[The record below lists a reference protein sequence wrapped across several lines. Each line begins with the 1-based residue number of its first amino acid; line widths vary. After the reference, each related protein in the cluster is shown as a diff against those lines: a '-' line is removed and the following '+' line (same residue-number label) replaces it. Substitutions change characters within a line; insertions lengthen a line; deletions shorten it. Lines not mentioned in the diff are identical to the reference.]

1 MPPLTFLHPIALTG
15 LSAAALPFLIHLLN
29 RKKLARIPFSD
40 LTFLKEFQK
49 ERMRRI
55 RLRQILALMLRTL
68 AVFFVMLA
76 LARPA
81 LKGALSDVVGTR
93 ANTAMAVLV
102 DVSYS
107 MGFRT
112 DQGKVLD
119 RAKERI
125 LDMSELIGEGDEVF
139 LIPFARFPKVP
150 DASMRDPALWNEA
163 VKELTTS
170 WEGTDVRTA
179 VEAGLDL
186 LSRSEKSHKELF
198 VVTDGAAH
206 GWEGFRKAR
215 AEKASEGEEAE
226 ETPEQERVSCFVVSL
241 GEWPRDNIGV
251 EALELPEQLFGAGRP
266 MTLGWRVRNY
276 GDRALKDGAA
286 LLYAGG
292 RRVHQDLF
300 DVASGGTAALSAQIS
315 PEHEGPLSGYVA
327 VEEDRLPADDRR
339 YFSVRVP
346 GALRALFVKHRDEDV
361 FFLRRALNPFGK
373 ESDQKGAPKG
383 QKAAAQSRQE
393 RKELLGQGN
402 ALRPMP
408 PRGEGIGMTIT
419 EARAERFV
427 SEDLKQQDLVI
438 LVNVPRFSSAM
449 VRALGEYAAQ
459 GGGVWIVLGKDVDV
473 RFYNHTLLPELIP
486 LTLRSPVGN
495 AVDRS
500 AVRSFGEMDFEH
512 PVFKDLVEKN
522 RMTSPRF
529 YVTYNV
535 DAGPEVRPVVRY
547 RDGGI
552 ALAEARKGRGKVMLL
567 TTGGTLEWGD
577 FPRRGLFVPLVQ
589 RVARYLG
596 TGLDRDR
603 YLVGD
608 DVVRNPNGI
617 SGLAALV
624 VENPLGDRVA
634 IKPSET
640 PNGLAWRVERVA
652 VPGIWRLFAGD
663 AEVDRFAVNVD
674 PKESDLRA
682 VAEQTIRDAFG
693 GHPFEV
699 IGAQA
704 SLEETVLRSRYGREL
719 WKACLILALALL
731 MAEMWVARTGRGE
744 VDDPGN

>member
-1 MPPLTFLHPIALTG
+1 MPPLTFLHPSALAG
-15 LSAAALPFLIHLLN
+15 LSAAALPFLIHLFN

-40 LTFLKEFQK
+40 LTFLKELQK
-49 ERMRRI
+49 ERMRRV
-55 RLRQILALMLRTL
+55 RLRQILALILRTL

-81 LKGALSDVVGTR
+81 LKGALSEVVGAR

-112 DQGKVLD
+112 DQGKALE

-125 LDMSELIGEGDEVF
+125 LEMSGLIGEGDEAF
-139 LIPFARFPKVP
+139 LIPFARFPEVP
-150 DASMRDPALWNEA
+150 DASMRVGTQWNEA
-163 VKELTTS
+163 VEELTTS
-170 WEGTDVRTA
+170 WEGTDIRRA
-179 VEAGLDL
+179 VEAGLDV

-198 VVTDGAAH
+198 LMTDGTTH
-206 GWEGFRKAR
+206 GWEGCRKAR
-215 AEKASEGEEAE
+215 AE
-226 ETPEQERVSCFVVSL
+226 ETPDQGQASCFFVSL
-241 GEWPRDNIGV
+241 GDWPRDNIGV
-251 EALELPEQLFGAGRP
+251 ETLELPEQLFGAGRT
-266 MTLGWRVRNY
+266 MSLGWRVRNY
-276 GDRALKDGAA
+276 GDRALKDGTT

-292 RRVHQDLF
+292 RRVHQELF
-300 DVASGGTAALSAQIS
+300 DVDSGATTALSAQVS
-315 PEHEGPLSGYVA
+315 PEKEGPFSGYVA

-346 GALRALFVKHRDEDV
+346 GALRALIVKHRDEDV
-361 FFLRRALNPFGK
+361 FFLRRALNPFGR
-373 ESDQKGAPKG
+373 ESEQKSAP
-383 QKAAAQSRQE
+383 QSRKA
-393 RKELLGQGN
+393 RKE
-402 ALRPMP
+402 P
-408 PRGEGIGMTIT
+408 PTRFRGEGIGMTIT
-419 EARAERFV
+419 EARAERFA
-427 SEDLKQQDLVI
+427 SENLKGQDLVI
-438 LVNVPRFSSAM
+438 LVNVPRLSTAM
-449 VRALGEYAAQ
+449 VRALGEYAAR
-459 GGGVWIVLGKDVDV
+459 GGGVWIVLGKDVDT

-495 AVDRS
+495 ARDRS

-512 PVFKDLVEKN
+512 PVLKDLGEKD

-535 DAGPEVRPVVRY
+535 DARPEVRPVVRY

-552 ALAEARKGRGKVMLL
+552 ALAEARRGRGKVMLL

-577 FPRRGLFVPLVQ
+577 FPRKGLFVPLVQ

-596 TGLDRDR
+596 TGLDQDR

-608 DVVRNPNGI
+608 DVVRNPDSI
-617 SGLAALV
+617 SGRGAVV

-634 IKPSET
+634 IEPSET
-640 PNGLAWRVERVA
+640 PEGLAWSVERVA

-682 VAEQTIRDAFG
+682 VTKQTIRDAFG

-719 WKACLILALALL
+719 WKACLFLALALL
-731 MAEMWVARTGRGE
+731 MVEMWVARTGKGQVE
-744 VDDPGN
+744 ENEQ